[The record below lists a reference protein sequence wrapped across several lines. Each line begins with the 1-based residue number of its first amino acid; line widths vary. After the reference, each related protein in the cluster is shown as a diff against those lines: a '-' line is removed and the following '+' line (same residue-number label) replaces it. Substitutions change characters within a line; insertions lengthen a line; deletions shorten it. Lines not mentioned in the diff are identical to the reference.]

1 MVAYFFMRRA
11 RSIIIAFLSSFFLL
25 PFTGNCQDAHE
36 ILIKMIEGH
45 STANYHG
52 TLTTIFINTP
62 FPQVHKSKI
71 VNYGNSHRREEVLG
85 SKENSRVT
93 FDDGK
98 FLWRFFPNKNM
109 VIKEKSRIGTPIAF
123 PIRDNLELLERN
135 YAIRI
140 LGEYTIDGREG
151 HKILF
156 QPTKNDRPRQ
166 VFWIDEETGI
176 PVKIEKYG
184 PDTKLASVTSFSEIT
199 FAPPL
204 KEEIISLKV
213 PPHTNISEVKEKS
226 NLSIEKATTLM
237 GGRVFLPNYLPPGFV
252 LKNVAFRVSDKEK
265 VLQVFYSDG
274 LSALSVFQKRSK
286 PEEDTV
292 VTPFGKVKLRRREAF
307 MHSSGTLN
315 IMSIRSQDLS
325 LTLVGEVFRDEIRK
339 VAESFDAEK
348 AQSPLKVIKTSPEM

>member
-1 MVAYFFMRRA
+1 MRRA
-11 RSIIIAFLSSFFLL
+11 SSIITVFLSSLFLL

-71 VNYGNSHRREEVLG
+71 VNYGNSHRREEILG
-85 SKENSRVT
+85 SEKHSRVN

-123 PIRDNLELLERN
+123 PIRDNLELLEKN

-140 LGEYTIDGREG
+140 LGEYTIEGREG

-176 PVKIEKYG
+176 PIKIEKYG
-184 PDTKLASVTSFSEIT
+184 PDTKLALVTSFSEIT
-199 FAPPL
+199 FAPPHK
-204 KEEIISLKV
+204 KESMSLKV

-226 NLSIEKATTLM
+226 NLSVEKATSLM
-237 GGRVFLPNYLPPGFV
+237 GGKIFLPNYLPSGFV
-252 LKNVAFRVSDKEK
+252 LKNVAFRVSGEEK

-274 LSALSVFQKRSK
+274 LSALSVFQRRYEPK
-286 PEEDTV
+286 EDMV
-292 VTPFGKVKLRRREAF
+292 DTPFGKIKLRRREAF
-307 MHSSGTLN
+307 VNTSGTLN

-325 LTLVGEVFRDEIRK
+325 LTLVGEVFREEIGK

-348 AQSPLKVIKTSPEM
+348 AKAPLNVIKTSPEK